1 MIDSRHGLGLGR
13 GSLTGHKMTH
23 CQLWDD
29 GPYDG
34 SEGGPSE
41 RVAGRRSVVLPPAT
55 RSDEPLPD
63 PSSRRHIVRPL
74 GFESR
79 WRKEIC
85 LCMGILS
92 QFLRSKLCTERH
104 LTLFC
109 KLFNHSRNTVW
120 VDTCLYKCLNG
131 STLLVRTAVYIYW
144 TSLYADNTVA
154 VRESVNCVQLIDI
167 HTSCS

>member
-1 MIDSRHGLGLGR
+1 VIDSRHGLGLGR

-23 CQLWDD
+23 CQLWAD

-41 RVAGRRSVVLPPAT
+41 RVAGRRSVVLPLAT
-55 RSDEPLPD
+55 RSDGPLPD

-85 LCMGILS
+85 LCMGIFS

-104 LTLFC
+104 LTRFC
-109 KLFNHSRNTVW
+109 KLFNQSQY
-120 VDTCLYKCLNG
+120 CLGRHVPVQVPQWHYASGQNSSVHLLDV
-131 STLLVRTAVYIYW
+131 TLR
-144 TSLYADNTVA
+144 
-154 VRESVNCVQLIDI
+154 
-167 HTSCS
+167 